1 MTGDVNGNGFADFT
15 IELTGSYKLKGTD
28 LMVSN
33 SVIGTQ
39 ASWDSATA
47 PLVLDYA
54 RFHRDYY
61 LV

>member
-1 MTGDVNGNGFADFT
+1 MTGDVNGDGFAYFT

-28 LMVSN
+28 VVVSN
-33 SVIGTQ
+33 LVIGTQ

-54 RFHRDYY
+54 RFHSDYY